1 MHHLTETLFSIR
13 VIKAFAAQRY
23 EISRFS
29 KESQNFFRLTMQR
42 AKLDNLA
49 TPINEM
55 IGASIGVALLWYGG
69 LQVIQSSI
77 MTAEDFLRFILLL
90 FAMLVPIRNLGA
102 VNIAIQNSLAAS
114 ERVFSILDVRSEIN
128 DSENAK
134 IITTLNSKINF
145 DNVSFDYDNKKDM
158 VLNDISFSISK
169 GSIVALVGSSGAGKS
184 TIADLIPRFYD
195 VTKGSI
201 SIDGEDIKNIKI
213 ESLRKMMGVVSQEV
227 ILFNDSILNNISYG
241 QKKINKDKIISAL
254 TTANAMEYIDKL
266 PDGLDTIIGERGVRL
281 SGGQKQRLSIARA
294 IIKNPPVLILDEA
307 TSSLDTESEKLV
319 QQAIEKLMK
328 DRTVLVIAHRLSTVK
343 HADEIIVLDKGIIVE
358 RGSHDKLLSK
368 NGKYSELY
376 NIQFQKN

>member
-1 MHHLTETLFSIR
+1 M
-13 VIKAFAAQRY
+13 
-23 EISRFS
+23 
-29 KESQNFFRLTMQR
+29 
-42 AKLDNLA
+42 
-49 TPINEM
+49 
-55 IGASIGVALLWYGG
+55 
-69 LQVIQSSI
+69 
-77 MTAEDFLRFILLL
+77 
-90 FAMLVPIRNLGA
+90 
-102 VNIAIQNSLAAS
+102 
-114 ERVFSILDVRSEIN
+114 RSEIN
-128 DSENAK
+128 DSEYAK
-134 IITTLNSKINF
+134 IITTLNGKINF

-195 VTKGSI
+195 ITKGSI

-254 TTANAMEYIDKL
+254 TTANAMEYIEKL